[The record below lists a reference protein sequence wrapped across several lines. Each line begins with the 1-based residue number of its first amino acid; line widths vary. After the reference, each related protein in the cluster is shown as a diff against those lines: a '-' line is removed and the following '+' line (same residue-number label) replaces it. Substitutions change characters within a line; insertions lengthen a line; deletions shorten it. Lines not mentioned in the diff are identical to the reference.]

1 MKELMLKIPDQLEG
15 RRIKEMIAY
24 FLFKNRTISAEEAAE
39 MAELEV
45 SAFLSKNRPS
55 KEAVDNLEEDQFAES
70 MAAYMASVRPVRP
83 HVSIE
88 EMKAEQG
95 YHPINKADFFAKA
108 EAIKIEEPL
117 DELLKML
124 D

>member
-1 MKELMLKIPDQLEG
+1 MKELTLKIPDQLEG

-24 FLFKNRTISAEEAAE
+24 FLFRNRTISAEEAAE

-45 SAFLSKNRPS
+45 STFLSKNRQS
-55 KEAVDNLEEDQFAES
+55 KEDGNNPKDDQFSES
-70 MAAYMASVRPVRP
+70 IPAYMASVKPVRK
-83 HVSIE
+83 HVTLE

-95 YHPINKADFFAKA
+95 YHPISKADFFAKA

>member
-1 MKELMLKIPDQLEG
+1 MKELTLKIPDQVEG

-55 KEAVDNLEEDQFAES
+55 KEEDDQFLES
-70 MAAYMASVRPVRP
+70 MPAYMASVRPVRP
-83 HVSIE
+83 HVTLE
-88 EMKAEQG
+88 EMKAEQD
-95 YHPINKADFFAKA
+95 YHPIIKADFFAKA
-108 EAIKIEEPL
+108 KAINIEEPL
-117 DELLKML
+117 EEL
-124 D
+124 